1 MRAHTPEIY
10 DKNEDRCWNPIV
22 FAICKRRK
30 EGKYKLKVENT
41 SVFLQERGIE
51 YIESLEKSTLQR
63 RNRGSKM
70 AARQVTAG
78 NLKRFERSGV
88 GSRRKGRKA
97 RDEGDER
104 ETEMRKGISREREKE
119 IHEGRGK

>member
-1 MRAHTPEIY
+1 M
-10 DKNEDRCWNPIV
+10 
-22 FAICKRRK
+22 
-30 EGKYKLKVENT
+30 ENT

-104 ETEMRKGISREREKE
+104 ETEMRKGISRERERE

>member
-1 MRAHTPEIY
+1 M
-10 DKNEDRCWNPIV
+10 
-22 FAICKRRK
+22 
-30 EGKYKLKVENT
+30 ENT

-104 ETEMRKGISREREKE
+104 EIERDEKR
-119 IHEGRGK
+119 HFT